1 MQVELEVLKV
11 ERMLYSPE
19 SNDPS
24 NCGIQAGCATLDGV
38 GRKDGFSP
46 TPSCGASGLMS
57 MERALRNPVSQPVR
71 TLSAKEAQTIGMNC
85 GFPSL
90 ISKHF
95 LSFSRMYLGLL
106 TLLMAGAAFCP
117 QASAQSAAG
126 WNKRGQ
132 AAELREDYDTAYE
145 DYLKAHQKAP
155 KDMRYTARVDR
166 MRFQAA
172 AQHVDRGRI
181 LRQSGDLAG
190 ALNQFTRALQIDPGN
205 EAAQQEI
212 QITERQDK
220 GPGATTAPVGVNPI
234 AAQSLRDVSEV
245 SPPITLKPISDDPIT
260 LHTIED
266 VKNIYTAI
274 GQLAG
279 LNVLFDPDYQSRRV
293 PVDLKNVSL
302 ADALR
307 IVGTISGTFYKVI
320 TPDTIY
326 VAQSTHQK
334 HQDLDEVAVQTF
346 FLTNAAAQADANEI
360 VTALRNVLA
369 PEDKVYLV
377 ASQNAIVMRAPPEH
391 LVLAEK
397 LLNDLDRTKAE
408 VVVDVAILEV
418 NRDKIRNLGITLPQ
432 SFGITPQASS
442 TSSTSSSTS
451 TTSTSSS
458 TTSSNFTLNTLANIN
473 ATNFA
478 VTIGGGTLNAL
489 LSDADTR
496 VLQNPSIR
504 ATDGQN
510 AKLKIGSKIP
520 IATGSYSA
528 GAATGIT
535 AGIGVQTQFTY
546 LDVGVNIDMTPTI
559 HLDREVSLKLNVE
572 VSTQS
577 GSVTISGV
585 TEPIIGQRSDSTVI
599 QLRDGEP
606 CLLAGILTKE
616 DNMTNSGT
624 PGLSDIP
631 FLKYFFGSVYKE
643 NQQDE
648 VVFILIPH
656 IVRESVLTGLN
667 TRAIDTGTSSDIELR
682 RSDTPLDDNAPV
694 TPGPTAGPNLSA
706 ANAASAMVQQMKQQ
720 AMPPTPGVAPAPAA
734 GTAPIGGQGAP
745 TAAAAAAGLPVTMMV
760 LPQNSSHPVGST
772 FQASILLMNAHDV
785 FSVPVELQF
794 DPKVLQLVNV
804 DAGGLLGGDGQ
815 PVALVHR
822 DQGNGHVSISASR
835 PPGVNGVN
843 GQGEV
848 CTLTFKAIAAGDTSI
863 SLVKMG
869 AKNSLGTNLPAS
881 GQPAVVHVK

>member
-1 MQVELEVLKV
+1 MT
-11 ERMLYSPE
+11 R
-19 SNDPS
+19 
-24 NCGIQAGCATLDGV
+24 
-38 GRKDGFSP
+38 GFSLVI
-46 TPSCGASGLMS
+46 SRLSSSVRRASLAALFVLIAGL
-57 MERALRNPVSQPVR
+57 AVSS
-71 TLSAKEAQTIGMNC
+71 SA
-85 GFPSL
+85 
-90 ISKHF
+90 H
-95 LSFSRMYLGLL
+95 
-106 TLLMAGAAFCP
+106 
-117 QASAQSAAG
+117 AQSASG

-132 AAELREDYDTAYE
+132 AAEIREDYDTAYE
-145 DYLKAHQKAP
+145 AYLKAHQKAP
-155 KDMRYTARVDR
+155 KDMRYQARVDR

-172 AQHVDRGRI
+172 AAHVDRGRI
-181 LRQSGDLAG
+181 LRQGGDLAA
-190 ALNQFTRALQIDPGN
+190 ALNQFTRALQIDPSN
-205 EAAQQEI
+205 EAATQEI

-220 GPGATTAPVGVNPI
+220 GPGASLLPAQPAPAI
-234 AAQSLRDVSEV
+234 SAALRDVSEV
-245 SPPITLKPISDDPIT
+245 SAPTILKPMSDDLVT

-266 VKNIYTAI
+266 TKYIYTAL
-274 GQLAG
+274 GKGAG

-293 PVDLKNVSL
+293 PIDLVNVTL

-307 IVGTISGTFYKVI
+307 IVGTIAGTFYKVI
-320 TPDTIY
+320 TPDTIF
-326 VAQSTHQK
+326 VAASTHQK
-334 HQDLDEVAVQTF
+334 HTDLDDVAVQTF
-346 FLTNAAAQADANEI
+346 YLTNAAQQADANEI
-360 VTALRNVLA
+360 VTALRNVLS

-391 LVLAEK
+391 LILAEK
-397 LLNDLDRTKAE
+397 LLNDLDRARAE

-432 SFGITPQASS
+432 SFGISPQASP
-442 TSSTSSSTS
+442 TS
-451 TTSTSSS
+451 TN
-458 TTSSNFTLNTLANIN
+458 TTGTATGTGTAVSSNFTLNTLANIN

-528 GAATGIT
+528 GAATGIS

-559 HLDREVSLKLNVE
+559 HLDREVSLKLDVA

-585 TEPIIGQRSDSTVI
+585 TEPIIGQREDSTVI

-606 CLLAGILTKE
+606 CLLAGILTKT
-616 DNMTNSGT
+616 DNTTNSGT

-631 FLKYFFGSVYKE
+631 FLKYFFGSVFKE

-667 TRAIDTGTSSDIELR
+667 TRAIDTGTASTIEIR
-682 RSDTPLDDNAPV
+682 HSATPIDNLFPESARPA
-694 TPGPTAGPNLSA
+694 AGPAITA

-720 AMPPTPGVAPAPAA
+720 AMPPTPG
-734 GTAPIGGQGAP
+734 GTQPP
-745 TAAAAAAGLPVTMMV
+745 VTAATAGLPVTLTV
-760 LPQNSSHPVGST
+760 IPPDSTHPVGST
-772 FQASILLMNAHDV
+772 FQASIVLSNAHDV
-785 FSVPVELQF
+785 FSVPLQIQF
-794 DPKVLQLVNV
+794 DPQVLQLVNV
-804 DAGGLLGGDGQ
+804 EAGGLLGGDGQ

-822 DQGNGHVSISASR
+822 DQGNGLVTITASR
-835 PPGVNGVN
+835 PPGAGGVN

-848 CTLTFKAIAAGDTSI
+848 CTLTFKAIGTGDTNI
-863 SLVKMG
+863 TLVKMG
-869 AKNSLGTNLPAS
+869 AKNSLQANLPATGS
-881 GQPAVVHVK
+881 AAAVHVK

>member
-1 MQVELEVLKV
+1 MTLRLSSSVHRGCVAVLLV
-11 ERMLYSPE
+11 LFA
-19 SNDPS
+19 
-24 NCGIQAGCATLDGV
+24 GIAF
-38 GRKDGFSP
+38 RS
-46 TPSCGASGLMS
+46 
-57 MERALRNPVSQPVR
+57 
-71 TLSAKEAQTIGMNC
+71 SA
-85 GFPSL
+85 
-90 ISKHF
+90 H
-95 LSFSRMYLGLL
+95 
-106 TLLMAGAAFCP
+106 
-117 QASAQSAAG
+117 AQSASG

-132 AAELREDYDTAYE
+132 TAELREDYDTAYE
-145 DYLKAHQKAP
+145 AYLKAHNKSL
-155 KDMRYTARVDR
+155 KDMRYIARLDR
-166 MRFQAA
+166 MRFMAA
-172 AQHVDRGRI
+172 AQHVDRGRV
-181 LRQSGDLAG
+181 LRQSGDLSG

-205 EAAQQEI
+205 EAAAQEI
-212 QITERQDK
+212 QITQRQDRS
-220 GPGATTAPVGVNPI
+220 P
-234 AAQSLRDVSEV
+234 AAALLPPSGSAAASAALRDVSEV
-245 SPPITLKPISDDPIT
+245 AAPIVLKPMSEDPIT

-266 VKNIYTAI
+266 TKNIYTAI

-279 LNVLFDPDYQSRRV
+279 LNVLFDPDYTSRRI

-307 IVGTISGTFYKVI
+307 VVGTISATFYKAV
-320 TPDTIY
+320 TPDTIF
-326 VAQSTHQK
+326 VAAATHQK
-334 HQDLDEVAVQTF
+334 HTDLDDVAVQTF
-346 FLTNAAAQADANEI
+346 YLTNASQQADANEI

-369 PEDKVYLV
+369 AEDKVYLV

-391 LVLAEK
+391 LILAEK
-397 LLNDLDRTKAE
+397 LLNDLDRTRAE

-432 SFGITPQASS
+432 SFGLTPQASNANV
-442 TSSTSSSTS
+442 TTTS
-451 TTSTSSS
+451 TTSTSTSAAS
-458 TTSSNFTLNTLANIN
+458 TTATSGLTLNTLGNLN

-585 TEPIIGQRSDSTVI
+585 TEPIIGQRSDSTTI

-606 CLLAGILTKE
+606 CLLAGIITKE

-624 PGLSDIP
+624 PGLSQIP
-631 FLKYFFGSVYKE
+631 LIKYFFGSIYKE
-643 NQQDE
+643 NEQDE

-667 TRAIDTGTSSDIELR
+667 TRAIDTGTAQTIELR
-682 RSDTPLDDNAPV
+682 QATASAADLSSVSPAPR
-694 TPGPTAGPNLSA
+694 PGSNMTA
-706 ANAASAMVQQMKQQ
+706 ANAASAYVQQMKQQ
-720 AMPPTPGVAPAPAA
+720 VQPPAP
-734 GTAPIGGQGAP
+734 GAPLTPPATPAP
-745 TAAAAAAGLPVTMMV
+745 TAVAAAAQPVTLSV
-760 LPQNSSHPVGST
+760 IPSSATESVGSV
-772 FQASILLMNAHDV
+772 FQASIQLSNAHDV
-785 FSVPVELQF
+785 YSIPLQLQF

-822 DQGNGHVSISASR
+822 DEGNGTVTISASR
-835 PPGVNGVN
+835 PPGVSGVN

-848 CTLTFKAIAAGDTSI
+848 CTLIFKAVGAGDSTI
-863 SLVKMG
+863 TLAKVG
-869 AKNSLGTNLPAS
+869 AKNSLGVSLPAT
-881 GQPAVVHVK
+881 GLPAVVHVK